1 MSGLGRVR
9 QGWQRLMQPL
19 NRSVRNRF
27 VALALLPLVGGF
39 PVLLLLLAGW
49 GGAAFQEL
57 LVFKVRSDL
66 AVANTYFERV
76 QGELGRSIEAL
87 ATSEMLADAQRR
99 PEQSLDGLLQARAA
113 ALGLDYLVLLD
124 EERRVLAASLPAAR
138 SQPYPAGLVAAVA
151 VNGGSRVALDVFT
164 AEQLDALSPAFR
176 QQAAIA
182 LRPTRGAR
190 PSWQQQSQSGLLLH
204 AATALPGR
212 RLALVGGQLLN
223 RNVGFVDRI
232 QHLVYPPGSLPAN
245 SRGATT
251 LFLDDV
257 RIATTVKLPQGERAI
272 GTRVSGAVADQVLE
286 HGQMWL
292 DRALVVGDW
301 YVSGYQP
308 LLDSR
313 GERVGMLYVGFLEQ
327 PFVLAKWLALAVLF
341 VLFAITMAV
350 AAWISWRFA
359 QSVIQPV
366 ERLRATMRSV
376 EAGQLDARVGA
387 LPQQDE
393 LALLASHFDHLLDR
407 IQSQNQALT
416 RWASELDDKVAART
430 RELAAAN
437 QTLLTAQQQLF
448 KSEKLAAIGQL
459 AAGIAHEVN
468 NPVAVIQGNLELMQE
483 LLGPAAAPVAE
494 EFRLLNEQ
502 VQRIRLIVAK
512 LLQYARPNEYSGYL
526 QQVRADEVF
535 QDSLVLVGHQLGS
548 SRVMVRTEW
557 QAQRTLLVNRY
568 ELQQVLI
575 NLLLNALQAMP
586 EGGELALAT
595 HDCDG
600 GDDQPGVLMTVSDR
614 GSGIADADMAR
625 LFTPFFTRKAE
636 GTGLGLWV
644 CQGLIER
651 YGGQINA
658 ANLPQGGAIFRVWL
672 PCEPVL
678 DGEPPL
684 DTPL

>member
-1 MSGLGRVR
+1 MSGLGGV
-9 QGWQRLMQPL
+9 GLLWQRMMQPL

-39 PVLLLLLAGW
+39 PVLLLMLAGW

-66 AVANTYFERV
+66 AVATTYFERV
-76 QGELGRSIEAL
+76 QGELSRSIEAL

-99 PEQSLDGLLQARAA
+99 PGQALDGLLQARAEV
-113 ALGLDYLVLLD
+113 LGLDYLLLLD
-124 EERRVLAASLPAAR
+124 ENRHVLASSSPAAR
-138 SQPYPAGLVAAVA
+138 ARQYPAGLVAAVA
-151 VNGGSRVALDVFT
+151 ANGGSRVALDTFT
-164 AEQLDALSPAFR
+164 AAQLDALSPALQ
-176 QQAAIA
+176 QQAQIA
-182 LRPTRGAR
+182 LRATQGAR
-190 PSWQQQSQSGLLLH
+190 PSLRQQSRDGLILH

-251 LFLDDV
+251 LFLGDV

-272 GTRVSGAVADQVLE
+272 GTRVSGAVAEQVLE

-359 QSVIQPV
+359 QSVILPV
-366 ERLRATMRSV
+366 DRLRATMRHV
-376 EAGQLDARVGA
+376 EAGRLDARVGA

-416 RWASELDDKVAART
+416 RWATELDDKVAART
-430 RELAAAN
+430 LELAAAN

-526 QQVRADEVF
+526 EQVSAEAVF

-548 SRVMVRTEW
+548 GRVMVRSDW
-557 QAQRTLLVNRY
+557 QARQTLLVNRY

-586 EGGELALAT
+586 DGGELTLST
-595 HDCDG
+595 QDQL
-600 GDDQPGVLMTVSDR
+600 GDDGQAGVLLAVSDR
-614 GSGIADADMAR
+614 GGGIAEADMSR
-625 LFTPFFTRKAE
+625 LFTPFFTRKAD

-644 CQGLIER
+644 CHGLIER
-651 YGGQINA
+651 YGGQITA
-658 ANLPQGGAIFRVWL
+658 ANLSQGGAVFRVWL

-678 DGEPPL
+678 AGIQALE
-684 DTPL
+684 TPL